1 VGRVVSAV
9 AERADVAVVGGGV
22 IGLSVAWKI
31 ACAGLRTRVFDPDPC
46 RGASWAAAGMLAPV
60 TEHTPGEEALLELGQ
75 ASLDRWPTF
84 AAELEADADAEVG
97 LRDEGTLVVGFDDD
111 DRRVLGE
118 TAGVHRRLGLQSEWL
133 TRRQCRELEPTLAPR
148 VTGGLLASGDRSVD
162 NRALLGAL
170 HRAAERR
177 GVAFD
182 ERAVGRVARRADR
195 ARGVEL
201 VDGERFDAGAVV
213 VAAGAWS
220 GSLDGLAPGADPPVR
235 PVKGEILRLR
245 GRADEPVARATI
257 RATVQGWGAYLVPRR
272 SGELVLGATMQEAGF
287 DVGVRAGAV
296 FELLRA
302 ATTVVPAVGE
312 LELVEALA
320 RSRPTTPDNGPVIGP
335 TPVEGLHL
343 ATGHHRNGILL
354 APITADAIES
364 ALLGQPLTPVVRCYS
379 GDRFR

>member
-1 VGRVVSAV
+1 VVPAV
-9 AERADVAVVGGGV
+9 VESADVAVVGGGV
-22 IGLSVAWKI
+22 IGLSVAWR
-31 ACAGLRTRVFDPDPC
+31 AARAGLRIRVFDPEPC

-60 TEHTPGEEALLELGQ
+60 TEHTPGEEALLELGR
-75 ASLDRWPTF
+75 ASLDRWTTF
-84 AAELEADADAEVG
+84 TAELEADAGAEVG

-111 DRRVLGE
+111 DRRALGE
-118 TAGVHRRLGLQSEWL
+118 VAGVHRRLGLQSEWV
-133 TRRQCRELEPTLAPR
+133 TRRQCRELEPMLTPR
-148 VTGGLLASGDRSVD
+148 VTGGLLARGDRSVD

-170 HRAAERR
+170 RRAAERL

-182 ERAVGRVARRADR
+182 RRAVRRVARGADR

-201 VDGERFDAGAVV
+201 AGGGHFDAGAVV

-220 GSLDGLAPGADPPVR
+220 GHLEGLLPGVGLPVR

-257 RATVQGWGAYLVPRR
+257 RARVQGWGAYLVPRR
-272 SGELVLGATMQEAGF
+272 SGELVVGATMQEAGF

-312 LELVEALA
+312 LELVEAVA
-320 RSRPTTPDNGPVIGP
+320 RSRPATPDNGPVIGP

-354 APITADAIES
+354 APLTADAIEEALFGRPCPVAVRPFS
-364 ALLGQPLTPVVRCYS
+364 AE
-379 GDRFR
+379 RFR